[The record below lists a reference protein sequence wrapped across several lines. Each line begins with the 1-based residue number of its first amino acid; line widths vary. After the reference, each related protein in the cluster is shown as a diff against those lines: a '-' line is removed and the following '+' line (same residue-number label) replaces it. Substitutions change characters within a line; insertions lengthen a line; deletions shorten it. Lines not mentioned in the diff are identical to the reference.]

1 MAQRAWLTN
10 QLKLSI
16 VQNVHAASLK
26 TTWLIAVPQMVYRVQ
41 KEDKVLQACEVT
53 LVLTAI
59 QATRV
64 RLVLREKKERR
75 VTKGLKDPRDQMDQ
89 KAPKAQRVSKELMAL
104 LDLKDHLVQRV
115 KTGRRVHLV
124 IKDLLVNLAPLVLLV
139 SKVIKVQEA
148 HLDKRV
154 SQESLERRVL

>member
-124 IKDLLVNLAPLVLLV
+124 IKDLLVNLALLVLLV

>member
-1 MAQRAWLTN
+1 M
-10 QLKLSI
+10 K
-16 VQNVHAASLK
+16 
-26 TTWLIAVPQMVYRVQ
+26 
-41 KEDKVLQACEVT
+41 
-53 LVLTAI
+53 
-59 QATRV
+59 RV
-64 RLVLREKKERR
+64 RREKKERR

-124 IKDLLVNLAPLVLLV
+124 IKDLLVNLALLVLLV

-154 SQESLERRVL
+154 SQESLVRRVL

>member
-64 RLVLREKKERR
+64 HLVLREKKERR

-124 IKDLLVNLAPLVLLV
+124 IKDLLVNLALLVLLV

>member
-148 HLDKRV
+148 PLDKRV
-154 SQESLERRVL
+154 SQESLVRRVL

>member
-89 KAPKAQRVSKELMAL
+89 KALKAQRVSKELMAL

-124 IKDLLVNLAPLVLLV
+124 IKDLLVNLALLVLLV

-148 HLDKRV
+148 PLDKRV
-154 SQESLERRVL
+154 SQESLVRRVL

>member
-124 IKDLLVNLAPLVLLV
+124 IKDLLVNLALLVLLV

-148 HLDKRV
+148 PLDKRV
-154 SQESLERRVL
+154 SQESLVRRVL